1 MIELGSFCSRLFE
14 SYFIQLVIKYF
25 FFFVSCYAIFLPHL
39 KVNVACFAISNFK
52 KIQVSHYFIIF
63 LSFERFSTDVYVQTF
78 KLDFAKLAKNHITFN
93 TAEIVLNAY
102 CVSIIFKQSR
112 AKRVSIMKVI
122 HFSKF
127 STNNLQF
134 IVQVSVSKNVC
145 NFLTL
150 GTQYKNNVR
159 KTVNKNEAICSA
171 RQRKLK

>member
-1 MIELGSFCSRLFE
+1 MRRRKTHEIISVDQNDWFELNKHTLPESSMIELGSFCSRLFE

-102 CVSIIFKQSR
+102 CVSIIFK
-112 AKRVSIMKVI
+112 
-122 HFSKF
+122 
-127 STNNLQF
+127 
-134 IVQVSVSKNVC
+134 
-145 NFLTL
+145 
-150 GTQYKNNVR
+150 
-159 KTVNKNEAICSA
+159 
-171 RQRKLK
+171 